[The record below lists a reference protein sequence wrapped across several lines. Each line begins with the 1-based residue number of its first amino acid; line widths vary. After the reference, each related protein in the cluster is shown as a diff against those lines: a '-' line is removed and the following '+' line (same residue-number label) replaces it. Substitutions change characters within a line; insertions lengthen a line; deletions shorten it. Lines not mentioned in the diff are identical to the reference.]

1 MQPQLTLEEFI
12 KPFFLLKFW
21 LMNCSVSLKVSLKS
35 VSSIKKL
42 AKSGFLEEQS
52 LITPGILP
60 MAESG
65 RRLTSEN

>member
-12 KPFFLLKFW
+12 KPSFLFKFW

-35 VSSIKKL
+35 VSSIKNWV
-42 AKSGFLEEQS
+42 KSGFLEEWS

-60 MAESG
+60 VVES
-65 RRLTSEN
+65 